1 MKKIFLK
8 SIIVGTI
15 IRMSKQSPLT
25 PFLLFWSSTLTQMIR
40 THAQVLLWFQTNYC
54 ISKKINNSN
63 NDESNYNNNYISV
76 DKNKDKD
83 NDNVH

>member
-1 MKKIFLK
+1 
-8 SIIVGTI
+8 
-15 IRMSKQSPLT
+15 
-25 PFLLFWSSTLTQMIR
+25 MIR

-76 DKNKDKD
+76 DENKDKD